1 MRQRLARRGLVDH
14 RRQYHEA
21 VDPDLLGVDGIAAG
35 QRRRVLGDAGED
47 GHAALHRIDGELED
61 LALLVSLERAVL
73 AHRAQH
79 NEAVHAGAQEPL
91 DMRRRG
97 REIDGLVRLEVS
109 GDRRVHTLPLRHGLP
124 FFDLVLRPAERCHSR
139 PGQSIRAAEGA
150 ALTFRSSQRLSV
162 AD

>member
-1 MRQRLARRGLVDH
+1 MIGRSLARATVAEMRQRPARRGLVDH

-35 QRRRVLGDAGED
+35 QRRG
-47 GHAALHRIDGELED
+47 
-61 LALLVSLERAVL
+61 VL
-73 AHRAQH
+73 ATLARTGTRPFTVSTASLRTWRFSSASSEQFSPTVPSTMKPCMP
-79 NEAVHAGAQEPL
+79 ARRSRF
-91 DMRRRG
+91 DMRCRG

-139 PGQSIRAAEGA
+139 PGQSI
-150 ALTFRSSQRLSV
+150 
-162 AD
+162 